1 MEEEEGVQ
9 AVEAGDVGFT
19 AFMIRYLF
27 VLTVIAL
34 FFIVDDRRRRRQ
46 RKIGFNFMMFFE
58 DTAIANLNEDHP
70 RSFPLL

>member
-1 MEEEEGVQ
+1 MQ

-34 FFIVDDRRRRRQ
+34 FFIVDDRRRRQ
-46 RKIGFNFMMFFE
+46 RKIVCEFAPRREEKEILKKWCQFE
-58 DTAIANLNEDHP
+58 I
-70 RSFPLL
+70 S